1 MELDVNK
8 ILKINQALAENETI
22 LVGLIVDSNLNVN
35 RLFEITNITLDGVSC
50 VVEYRSSYDNVDY
63 DFDIDE
69 IIAVYKEVGTEQIK
83 LFDLV

>member
-22 LVGLIVDSNLNVN
+22 LVELIVDSSLNVN

-50 VVEYRSSYDNVDY
+50 VVEYRSSYGNVDY
-63 DFDIDE
+63 DFDINE
-69 IIAVYKEVGTEQIK
+69 ITAVYKEVGPEQIK